1 MNDRNRFTE
10 EELALAKTADL
21 TAVASALGYTVRR
34 VGKYHTLKEMDSIR
48 IYNRSHWFRWSRRY
62 EGKDNG
68 GSQIDFL
75 RVFGGIEV
83 KEAVFWLLD
92 FMGYSKAGAGITQPV
107 RHQVVGKETEE
118 TKEFILPQRASDNR
132 FLYGYLEN
140 DRGIS
145 KEVIDL
151 FVTRGLI
158 YESRAYHNIV
168 FLGNDKEGKPK
179 FASMRGVFDRNG
191 RGFKCDV
198 GGNDKRFGFNVRNP
212 GSRELAV
219 FEAAIDLMSYV
230 DLTGDRTSNLLAL
243 GMVSDAPLETFLKE
257 NPQIEVVRFGLD
269 NDGPGRKASEQLKEK
284 YFGLGY
290 EVEDISPPV
299 SFKDYN
305 EWLLFERKKSVNPG
319 MREPDRIQI
328 SAKAR

>member
-75 RVFGGIEV
+75 RVFGGMEV

-92 FMGYSKAGAGITQPV
+92 FMGYSKGDAGLTQPL
-107 RHQVVGKETEE
+107 RHQTVHKEPE
-118 TKEFILPQRASDNR
+118 KPKKFVLPERALDNR
-132 FLYGYLEN
+132 YLYRYLEK

-145 KEVIDL
+145 KKVIDL

-158 YESRAYHNIV
+158 YESRDYHNIV
-168 FLGNDKEGKPK
+168 FLGNDKEGKTK
-179 FASMRGVFDRNG
+179 FASMRGVFDKNG

-198 GGNDKRFGFNVRNP
+198 EGNDKEFGFNVRNP
-212 GSRELAV
+212 ESRELAV

-230 DLTGDRTSNLLAL
+230 ELSGDQTSNLLAL

-257 NPQIEVVRFGLD
+257 NPQIEVIRFGLD
-269 NDGPGRKASEQLKEK
+269 NDGPGRKAAELLMVK

-290 EVEDISPPV
+290 EVEDISPP
-299 SFKDYN
+299 SCCKDYN
-305 EWLLFERKKSVNPG
+305 EWLLFQRKNVENPG
-319 MREPDRIQI
+319 VLKQDR
-328 SAKAR
+328 SDFPAKAR